1 MNDPIISGAECYR
14 RFLDGD
20 ENAIV
25 EIIRD
30 YKDGLILFL
39 NGIVGNI
46 HTAEELMEET
56 FVKLVVKKPHY
67 TEKFSFRTWLY
78 TIGRNAA
85 LDWLR
90 RNSKNSDTPLD
101 ELELAD
107 REDLELSYIREEQK
121 IMVHHA
127 LANLKPDY
135 RQVLYLSF
143 FEELSNEETA
153 AVMRKTKRQIEN
165 LLYRAKQ
172 SLKNEL
178 EKEGFTY
185 EGL

>member
-1 MNDPIISGAECYR
+1 MAIDGAEYYR

-20 ENAIV
+20 DEGMV
-25 EIIRD
+25 EIIRV
-30 YKDGLILFL
+30 YKDGLILYL

-46 HTAEELMEET
+46 HTAEDIMEET
-56 FVKLVVKKPHY
+56 FVKLTVKKPKY
-67 TEKFSFRTWLY
+67 SERCSFKTWLY

-85 LDWLR
+85 VDHLR
-90 RNSKNSDTPLD
+90 RHKAKDIPLD

-107 REDLELSYIREEQK
+107 KEDLELSYIKEEQK
-121 IMVHHA
+121 ITLHRA
-127 LANLKPDY
+127 LAKLKAEY

-143 FEELSNEETA
+143 FEDLSNAEIA
-153 AVMRKTKRQIEN
+153 NVMRKSRRQVEN
-165 LLYRAKQ
+165 LIYRAKQ

>member
-1 MNDPIISGAECYR
+1 MAANGAECYR

-20 ENAIV
+20 EDGIV

-30 YKDGLILFL
+30 YKDGLILYL

-46 HTAEELMEET
+46 HTAEDVMEET
-56 FVKLVVKKPHY
+56 FVKLVVKKPRY
-67 TEKFSFRTWLY
+67 SEKFSFKTWLY

-85 LDWLR
+85 LDHLR
-90 RNSKNSDTPLD
+90 HNSKKSDTPVD

-107 REDLELSYIREEQK
+107 KADLELSYIKEEQK

-127 LANLKPDY
+127 LANLKADY

-153 AVMRKTKRQIEN
+153 AVMRKSKRQVEN
-165 LLYRAKQ
+165 LLYRAKL

-178 EKEGFTY
+178 EKEGFVY

>member
-1 MNDPIISGAECYR
+1 MDNGAENYR
-14 RFLDGD
+14 KFLDGD

-46 HTAEELMEET
+46 HTAEDLMEET
-56 FVKLVVKKPHY
+56 FVKLLVKKPRY
-67 TEKFSFRTWLY
+67 SEKFSFRTWLY

-85 LDWLR
+85 LDHLR
-90 RNSKNSDTPLD
+90 HNSKRSDTPLD

-107 REDLELSYIREEQK
+107 KQDLEFSYIREEQK

-127 LANLKPDY
+127 LEKLKPDY

-153 AVMRKTKRQIEN
+153 AVMHKNKRQVEN

-172 SLKNEL
+172 ALKNEL
-178 EKEGFTY
+178 EKEGFVY